1 MIAGCSDDGD
11 ENGDTAP
18 EDEGTSE
25 ETGDDETDPENE
37 SDTGDD
43 GGNETNDDG
52 TESDGE
58 SETSDDGNETDGE
71 NETDG
76 DEDEFEG
83 EEADEENEES
93 NDESEDGEEGD
104 DGESDEA
111 EDDGESDDESGGEE
125 ELDPGDYENEIVN
138 DSPLEVAAFEVGD
151 GCELTA
157 RITRPDGE
165 TARIRYDFV
174 VYYGDEVLAESR
186 NNDYELDG
194 DDASHRLTAVL
205 EDCDEATH
213 FGFKLHGYEAIER
226 AGDDI
231 EGYVAMA
238 GGTDNV
244 FSVQSHSFD
253 GQNCQVEV
261 EVYNETPEEI
271 TGFIWVN
278 IQGDRDAQE
287 ESTEIPLEAGGTETV
302 TFGAEN
308 CGNVRTYS
316 VRGDVIDQ

>member
-25 ETGDDETDPENE
+25 ETGD
-37 SDTGDD
+37 
-43 GGNETNDDG
+43 
-52 TESDGE
+52 
-58 SETSDDGNETDGE
+58 NETD
-71 NETDG
+71 
-76 DEDEFEG
+76 
-83 EEADEENEES
+83 AENEES
-93 NDESEDGEEGD
+93 NDESEDGEED
-104 DGESDEA
+104 DGESDEG

-125 ELDPGDYENEIVN
+125 ELDPDDYENEIVN

-151 GCELTA
+151 GCELSA

-174 VYYGDEVLAESR
+174 VYYGDEILAESR

-213 FGFKLHGYEAIER
+213 FGFELHGYEAIER
-226 AGDDI
+226 ADDDI

-261 EVYNETPEEI
+261 EIYNETPEEI

-308 CGNVRTYS
+308 CGNVRAYS